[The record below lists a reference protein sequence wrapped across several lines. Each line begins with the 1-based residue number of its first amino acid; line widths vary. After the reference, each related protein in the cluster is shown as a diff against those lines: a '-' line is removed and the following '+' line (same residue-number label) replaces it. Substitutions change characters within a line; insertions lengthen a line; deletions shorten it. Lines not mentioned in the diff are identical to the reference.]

1 MALSNSYGCNIDGNK
16 APFADIGLLCFALR
30 NSVCGEKMRM
40 EHFQRILIFGNGG
53 TGKTW
58 LAGEISRILDRL
70 AIHLDDLRWSPGQ
83 YGVAR
88 DNQLVFN
95 EVVEAGK
102 ADRWLMEGVYGWLA
116 NAVLARATSLIWIDL
131 PEEECVAN
139 ITARGIQGGGSEEN
153 FRELV
158 EWVREYRERENSS
171 TSYASHKKLF
181 DAFMGNRVL
190 LKSRSEVSDH
200 VETIRSM
207 AA

>member
-1 MALSNSYGCNIDGNK
+1 
-16 APFADIGLLCFALR
+16 
-30 NSVCGEKMRM
+30 M
-40 EHFQRILIFGNGG
+40 EHLQRILIFGNGG

-58 LAGEISRILDRL
+58 LAREISSILRRP
-70 AIHLDDLRWSPGQ
+70 ATHLDDLRWLPSQ

-88 DNQLVFN
+88 DNRLVFN

-116 NAVLARATSLIWIDL
+116 DAVLHRATSLIWIDL

-139 ITARGIQGGGSEEN
+139 ITARGIQGGGSEET
-153 FRELV
+153 FRELID
-158 EWVREYRERENSS
+158 WVREYRERENSS
-171 TSYASHKKLF
+171 NSYTSHKKLF

-190 LKSRSEVSDH
+190 LKSRSEINDH